1 MPADYAAS
9 KRMQRIAQRNEEQ
22 MQLILDRDADP
33 TDREFAIRNAMRD
46 CGSMTVPQLR
56 TCIRILRETDKSC
69 KSSRTAPRL
78 LLEQALVRMLQV
90 RRDGSEAA
98 G

>member
-1 MPADYAAS
+1 
-9 KRMQRIAQRNEEQ
+9 
-22 MQLILDRDADP
+22 
-33 TDREFAIRNAMRD
+33 MRD